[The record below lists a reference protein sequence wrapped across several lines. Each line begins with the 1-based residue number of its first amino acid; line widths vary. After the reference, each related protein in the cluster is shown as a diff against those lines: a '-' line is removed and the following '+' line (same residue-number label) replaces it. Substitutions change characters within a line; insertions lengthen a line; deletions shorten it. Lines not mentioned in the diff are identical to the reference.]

1 MNLTNPSPSAPTTIN
16 VLPILFLHEI
26 NSYGM
31 GATFKIQMLLSE
43 RDREYRLNH
52 LLVLN
57 SGNPGRALERRSGLL
72 SPHRPWRA
80 EGGHGGG

>member
-1 MNLTNPSPSAPTTIN
+1 MNLTNPSPSGPTIIS
-16 VLPILFLHEI
+16 VLPTLFLHEI

-43 RDREYRLNH
+43 QDRECRLNH

-57 SGNPGRALERRSGLL
+57 SGNPGRGVERGSGLL
-72 SPHRPWRA
+72 SPHSPLRA
-80 EGGHGGG
+80 EGGQGVG

>member
-1 MNLTNPSPSAPTTIN
+1 MNLTNPSPSGPTIIN

-31 GATFKIQMLLSE
+31 GANFKIQMLLSE
-43 RDREYRLNH
+43 QDREYRLNH

-57 SGNPGRALERRSGLL
+57 SGNPGRGLERGSGLL
-72 SPHRPWRA
+72 SPHSPWRA
-80 EGGHGGG
+80 EGGQGVG